1 MDTTQGTHENR
12 QDSLSNVQK
21 RFVSNSPLMQ
31 LLIYSIALKE
41 ERYEILAEI
50 DPMVDDAFRKQ
61 VNDVQES
68 IYSLYKI
75 NDRTRVS

>member
-1 MDTTQGTHENR
+1 M
-12 QDSLSNVQK
+12 SNVQK